1 MIERSDLDDNAL
13 EISSTAHTIRV
24 LVHGDKTYFSA
35 VDILKACGI
44 KAPTKWMG
52 KAELRDRRRWK
63 ATGEVHDMP
72 RRDKEMAP
80 GRSAYISCHQGRPS
94 IARR

>member
-35 VDILKACGI
+35 VGVLEGCGF
-44 KAPTKWMG
+44 KAP
-52 KAELRDRRRWK
+52 
-63 ATGEVHDMP
+63 
-72 RRDKEMAP
+72 
-80 GRSAYISCHQGRPS
+80 S
-94 IARR
+94 